1 MAGSRRSSVGR
12 GASVIDVLTAE
23 LRAPI
28 TEETAELYVGGTV
41 FKTGPPRRVGV
52 ELEWLVQD
60 AVRPQDP
67 VRAERLAAA
76 LTEQFDPPLAGTLT
90 TEPGGQLE
98 LSSPPAPLAACIA
111 GAAADLDRLRAR
123 CGARLP

>member
-1 MAGSRRSSVGR
+1 
-12 GASVIDVLTAE
+12 VIDVLTAE

-41 FKTGPPRRVGV
+41 FKTGPPERVGV

-60 AVRPQDP
+60 AARPDVP
-67 VRAERLAAA
+67 VRTERLTRA
-76 LTEQFDPPLAGTLT
+76 LAEEFDPPLAGLLS

-98 LSSPPAPLAACIA
+98 LSSPPAWP
-111 GAAADLDRLRAR
+111 AR
-123 CGARLP
+123 PPTSTASAVGSPPPD